1 LEATHIEVQFVQR
14 ASDST
19 FGDFTLEQYESL
31 LMRTHDTVMTSPF
44 CGQDRWMD
52 NHFGYSTWTVPGLT
66 ERIYFNLHS
75 NDDIKYSV
83 LKNKYESESM
93 HIKAQ
98 LNAVGFEGQY
108 TYGLRLIEPTGQVIS
123 VGGVI
128 SENSDPHVA
137 YFAPMEDPAECL
149 NECEF
154 GLHPGKVNPLQ
165 VYGSMQGML
174 NPDGS
179 LISDVGREKT
189 PLEKLHDKNFM
200 ISLLVGGGVIF
211 VLFVGM
217 FYYFICVDK
226 QTCHDYV
233 HYVPIE

>member
-1 LEATHIEVQFVQR
+1 
-14 ASDST
+14 
-19 FGDFTLEQYESL
+19 
-31 LMRTHDTVMTSPF
+31 M
-44 CGQDRWMD
+44 
-52 NHFGYSTWTVPGLT
+52 
-66 ERIYFNLHS
+66 
-75 NDDIKYSV
+75 
-83 LKNKYESESM
+83 
-93 HIKAQ
+93 
-98 LNAVGFEGQY
+98 
-108 TYGLRLIEPTGQVIS
+108 
-123 VGGVI
+123 GGVI

-154 GLHPGKVNPLQ
+154 GLHPGKVNPLE

-179 LISDVGREKT
+179 LISDGQREKT

-217 FYYFICVDK
+217 IYYFICVDK

-233 HYVPIE
+233 NYVPIE